1 MGFEVMNA
9 WKKVVNPEEF
19 YERGYTAAQEAG
31 SIIWKVCVKRFG
43 GRGLSVPVTR
53 FSSSKEVR

>member
-1 MGFEVMNA
+1 MNA